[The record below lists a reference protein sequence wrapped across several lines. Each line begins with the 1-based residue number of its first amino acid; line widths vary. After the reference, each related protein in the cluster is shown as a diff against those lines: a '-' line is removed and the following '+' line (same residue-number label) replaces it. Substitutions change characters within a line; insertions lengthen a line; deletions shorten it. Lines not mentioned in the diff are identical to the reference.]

1 MSANNKTPW
10 VRWFASDWRAGV
22 ASMTAVEKGVY
33 ISLISLMYD
42 KQSPITKDF
51 KRLAYDAGCTV
62 KTFIKALDFLL
73 EDGKIIVTSDDK
85 LWSTRVGEELS
96 VSIEKKAEIS
106 EKRSL
111 AGKFGAEVKK
121 QNQAKNNF
129 ANDLLQANDKQNQAN
144 QNQNQNNKKP
154 NTKVFVKKAK
164 IPPDDF
170 NIFWEEYPHKV
181 GKSVAIKAYS
191 LARET
196 VTCDVILDG
205 LRRYKQSKPES
216 YQWLNPSTFLNQ
228 KRWEDEPAKVINLPV
243 TSWNNDHKR
252 QAETVKDMDFSKV
265 FTDFGQKEQVNA
277 TG

>member
-1 MSANNKTPW
+1 MNKEATPKVNW
-10 VRWFASDWRAGV
+10 IKFNPDDWLDGNKFLTLEERGL
-22 ASMTAVEKGVY
+22 Y
-33 ISLISLMYD
+33 ISLISEMY
-42 KQSPITKDF
+42 KAGKAITADYNKLILLF
-51 KRLAYDAGCTV
+51 GGISKKKFTRLLDGLISAG
-62 KTFIKALDFLL
+62 KIFITADNMLWNNKVAKEL
-73 EDGKIIVTSDDK
+73 EDSKNYLNKQKENGIK
-85 LWSTRVGEELS
+85 
-96 VSIEKKAEIS
+96 
-106 EKRSL
+106 
-111 AGKFGAEVKK
+111 GAEAKK
-121 QNQAKNNF
+121 QRMVKGGYSDPTSTAEANN
-129 ANDLLQANDKQNQAN
+129 NNNN
-144 QNQNQNNKKP
+144 NNKKP

-196 VTCDVILDG
+196 ASCDVILDG